1 MSKVLCATKALIVK
15 DGKFLMIKQRSLAGY
30 DYIDLP
36 GGRMDFGLSPEEN
49 LTREVKEE
57 IFLDVK
63 IKKIIGT
70 WHFFI
75 PKEEGQIQVICI
87 TYLCKP
93 LTDKVDLTKNP
104 DKDEN
109 IFEYSWITPEEFLK
123 LEEPHNVEDFERL
136 KNLIRKYFSK

>member
-15 DGKFLMIKQRSLAGY
+15 NGKFLMIKQKSLKGY

-49 LTREVKEE
+49 LIREVKEE
-57 IFLDVK
+57 VFLDIK
-63 IKKIIGT
+63 IEKIIGT

-75 PKEEGQIQVICI
+75 PKENPIQVVCI

-93 LTDKVDLTKNP
+93 LGNKIDLTKNP
-104 DKDEN
+104 DKTEN
-109 IFEYSWITPEEFLK
+109 IFEYSWITPGEFLK
-123 LEEPHNVEDFERL
+123 LEEPHNAEDFERL
-136 KNLIRKYFSK
+136 KNLIKKYFSK